1 MVGNVYHLVKQN
13 VKELNYKKD
22 NVTGSVKEVQ
32 YQLKRKPKRT
42 EKVEDRKLSKKRYK
56 YFPEWK
62 MWLSGLQRGP
72 LST

>member
-56 YFPEWK
+56 YFPE
-62 MWLSGLQRGP
+62 
-72 LST
+72 